1 MYNHRYMENKQ
12 LTNEQKEFL
21 KKVFNRTMDKY
32 SKTII
37 KLQNA

>member
-1 MYNHRYMENKQ
+1 MENKQ